1 MRDVYYRQNEPLLP
15 TGLKRLLI
23 AIVIFVLGLALFP
36 NDAFGFDP
44 PSCGDPWYY
53 QTDDRGLIFMVPDK
67 AQHYWGSYA
76 LAEIAQDKLGT
87 IPGAVTAFVL
97 GFLWEVKDSKTNL
110 GTANGG
116 VVGFSYRDLIADG
129 LGVLSSTLAN
139 DRWAFYVDYSTVRK
153 EITFNASVRF

>member
-1 MRDVYYRQNEPLLP
+1 MRDVYYLQNKPLLP

-23 AIVIFVLGLALFP
+23 AIAIFVLGLVLFP

-44 PSCGDPWYY
+44 PSCDDPWYY
-53 QTDDRGLIFMVPDK
+53 QSNDRGLTFMVPDK

-76 LAEIAQDKLGT
+76 LTEVFRPKMGRT
-87 IPGAVTAFVL
+87 FGAISAFAL
-97 GFLWEVKDSKTNL
+97 GFFWEVKDSKTKL

-129 LGVLSSTLAN
+129 LGVLSSTLTN
-139 DRWAFYVDYSTVRK
+139 DRWVFFVDYSTLEK
-153 EITFNASVRF
+153 TITFNASFRF